1 MPDTIWNQCLF
12 ELVHLS
18 TIRLSHPT
26 LELEEV
32 DRLALLVTKD
42 LKVDASN
49 AIRKIISKTVN
60 GFEDDIPF

>member
-49 AIRKIISKTVN
+49 AIRKIISKTEN